1 MVERNRN
8 WNPRAIVYA
17 WACKISQTQNENSE
31 LMLFKVTLK
40 NLLSF
45 PVENRGRVLI
55 PVEWLGVG
63 FEEMTLQ

>member
-1 MVERNRN
+1 
-8 WNPRAIVYA
+8 
-17 WACKISQTQNENSE
+17 
-31 LMLFKVTLK
+31 MLFKVILK

-55 PVEWLGVG
+55 PVEWLGVA